1 MFCAGR
7 GTKLA
12 RFVSEAVSKDIA
24 GERRLVREAFDGVDV
39 AMFGCEGGP
48 KVGGALMAAMAGGLR
63 PRVVP
68 AFSNFCCQNQTPA
81 ARAKAARKI
90 RGNRQFRLRI
100 ARYLV

>member
-1 MFCAGR
+1 LVCA
-7 GTKLA
+7 K
-12 RFVSEAVSKDIA
+12 
-24 GERRLVREAFDGVDV
+24 EAFDGVDV
-39 AMFGCEGGP
+39 AMFGCEGDP
-48 KVGGALMAAMAGGLR
+48 KVGGTLMAAMAGRLR

-90 RGNRQFRLRI
+90 RGNRHFRLRI